1 MPRSKIAELDYVLTP
16 GRYVGL
22 PEDEDEFNFSERF
35 AQLQQELNKQLAEEI
50 RLNTQIAEQ
59 LAKIQL
65 NEVAE

>member
-1 MPRSKIAELDYVLTP
+1 M
-16 GRYVGL
+16 GL